1 MVSLLRGDNEM
12 KSEEAKRNFAAYQAK
27 WDKENTVRVALKL
40 NRRTDADIIEFLN
53 LNAQDNKAGA
63 IKAAIRAYMKGEQ
76 K

>member
-1 MVSLLRGDNEM
+1 MMASKYKDLE
-12 KSEEAKRNFAAYQAK
+12 KRALYQAE
-27 WDKENTVRVALKL
+27 WDKENTVRIAIKL

-53 LNAQDNKAGA
+53 LDDQDNKAGA